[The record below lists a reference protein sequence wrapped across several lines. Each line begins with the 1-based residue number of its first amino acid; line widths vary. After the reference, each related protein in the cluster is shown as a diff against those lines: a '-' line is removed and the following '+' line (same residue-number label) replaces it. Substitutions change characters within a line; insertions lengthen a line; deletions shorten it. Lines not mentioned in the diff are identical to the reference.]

1 MGSSKDSSAPTCMPI
16 EPDLLERTLMAAK
29 KDVATVSQSGEPL
42 GCLTEGVKTKPIPTH
57 IDERG
62 TVAEL
67 FDPRWDWHPDPFAFA
82 YMFTVRPGTVKGWG
96 LHKHHEDRYV
106 LLQGEMALVLFDP
119 RPESS
124 TYGQVC
130 KIMLSENDRRLVSI
144 PKFVWH
150 ADHNFG
156 SEHAVVINFPTSPYD
171 HSDPDKYRLPITTPL
186 IPYSF
191 GDARGG

>member
-1 MGSSKDSSAPTCMPI
+1 MPV
-16 EPDLLERTLMAAK
+16 EPDLLEVTLMAAK
-29 KDVATVSQSGEPL
+29 KDVAMVSPAGGSL
-42 GCLTEGVKTKPIPTH
+42 DRLTEGVKIKPIPTH

-67 FDPRWDWHPDPFAFA
+67 FDLRWDWHPAPFVFA
-82 YMFTVRPGTVKGWG
+82 YMFTVRPATVKGWG
-96 LHKHHEDRYV
+96 LHKHHEDREV
-106 LLQGEMALVLFDP
+106 LLKGEMALVLFDP
-119 RPESS
+119 RPKSS

-130 KIMLSENDRRLVSI
+130 KIMLSENNRRLVSI

-150 ADHNFG
+150 ADHNFN
-156 SEHAVVINFPTSPYD
+156 SEDALVINFPTAPYD
-171 HSDPDKYRLPITTPL
+171 HSIPDKYRLPITSPL